1 LLDLVVIR
9 VRLRRVVDLLL
20 MGRLERSGGGGRLL
34 SVPFHFDQILEEL
47 GNGAAALHGN
57 LTCPLTKVRVN
68 GEVDLNPA
76 LLDRLFLSGHSIW
89 RVERCAPG
97 RAPS

>member
-1 LLDLVVIR
+1 MRQVLIGVWLG
-9 VRLRRVVDLLL
+9 RVVGLLL
-20 MGRLERSGGGGRLL
+20 MGRLERSGGGGALL

-57 LTCPLTKVRVN
+57 LIGPLTKVGVD
-68 GEVDLNPA
+68 GEVDLHPA
-76 LLDRLFLSGHSIW
+76 LLDGFFLSGHFIL
-89 RVERCAPG
+89 RVVKCAQG

>member
-1 LLDLVVIR
+1 MRQVLIR
-9 VRLRRVVDLLL
+9 VRLRRVVGLLL
-20 MGRLERSGGGGRLL
+20 MWVLKRSGGGSTLL

-57 LTCPLTKVRVN
+57 LICPLTKVRVN

-76 LLDRLFLSGHSIW
+76 LLDRLFLSGHFIW
-89 RVERCAPG
+89 RVVRCAQG